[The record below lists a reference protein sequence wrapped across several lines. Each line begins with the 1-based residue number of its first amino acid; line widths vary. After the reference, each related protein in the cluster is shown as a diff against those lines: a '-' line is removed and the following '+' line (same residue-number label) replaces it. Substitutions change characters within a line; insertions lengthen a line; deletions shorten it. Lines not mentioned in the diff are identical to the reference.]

1 MVQDAWVRSLFDR
14 MRFLVFIMVFTAAL
28 LVKAVEGKK
37 AADFRGSKRTS
48 NSETN
53 AVTST
58 NDPVEI
64 EYLKLL
70 AMDDAAQKEVDGW
83 IKESIAFESA
93 GAPADKTALSV
104 KVSERLRPVREA
116 YDKFLSDHPKHSEA
130 RLAYGSF
137 LMDVHEE
144 DAAVE
149 QMERAR
155 RDDPKNPAAW
165 NNLANHYGHRG
176 PVKRAFAYY
185 EHAMEL
191 DPNEPVYKQNFATTF
206 YLFRKDAEAMYRIN
220 EQQVFD
226 RALDLY
232 QQAMKLDPKNLELAV
247 DYAQTYYGIRPMRT
261 NEALAAWSNALTL
274 ATNSVEQ
281 QGIFLHLARV
291 ELNTARWDEALV
303 HLSSV
308 TNTDMMELKKRLE
321 KNWIQKRNKALG
333 VTNSAEALAST
344 SPAKVN

>member
-1 MVQDAWVRSLFDR
+1 MVQDAWVRSLLDR

-28 LVKAVEGKK
+28 LVKAAEGKK
-37 AADFRGSKRTS
+37 ASDFRGSKRTS
-48 NSETN
+48 NAETN

-116 YDKFLSDHPKHSEA
+116 YDKFLSEHPKHSEA

-137 LMDVHEE
+137 LMDIHEE

-155 RDDPKNPAAW
+155 
-165 NNLANHYGHRG
+165 
-176 PVKRAFAYY
+176 
-185 EHAMEL
+185 
-191 DPNEPVYKQNFATTF
+191 
-206 YLFRKDAEAMYRIN
+206 
-220 EQQVFD
+220 
-226 RALDLY
+226 
-232 QQAMKLDPKNLELAV
+232 
-247 DYAQTYYGIRPMRT
+247 
-261 NEALAAWSNALTL
+261 LT
-274 ATNSVEQ
+274 
-281 QGIFLHLARV
+281 
-291 ELNTARWDEALV
+291 
-303 HLSSV
+303 
-308 TNTDMMELKKRLE
+308 
-321 KNWIQKRNKALG
+321 
-333 VTNSAEALAST
+333 
-344 SPAKVN
+344 P